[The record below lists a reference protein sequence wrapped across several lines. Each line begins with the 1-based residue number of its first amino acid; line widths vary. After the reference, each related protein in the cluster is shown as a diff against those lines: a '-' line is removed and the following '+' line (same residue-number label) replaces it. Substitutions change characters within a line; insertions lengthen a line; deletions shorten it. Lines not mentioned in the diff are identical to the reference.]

1 MIVQDFDFYIIFLF
15 QGTKNTIEYFLKII
29 YKLKPLE
36 NDVLAQIY
44 EKLLS
49 YLTHQWVIVDSLCS
63 ISNSW
68 SMSTRDSVMDTDSRE
83 HWREMKAG
91 QALALYTFFIKFQE
105 TIDEKLSKS
114 QSNAKV

>member
-1 MIVQDFDFYIIFLF
+1 LRSNVKVPWRSLRYVTHQNLIVQDFDFYIIFLF

-49 YLTHQWVIVDSLCS
+49 KQKNNV
-63 ISNSW
+63 
-68 SMSTRDSVMDTDSRE
+68 E
-83 HWREMKAG
+83 
-91 QALALYTFFIKFQE
+91 IKILNNQ
-105 TIDEKLSKS
+105 IL
-114 QSNAKV
+114 